1 MAEDQELNKKRQQAK
16 KQSQSDIDD
25 LSIYVQDTMVS
36 VAAKIGESLK
46 VSVEEAIDGADASVL
61 KAVGSDLTRQFKN
74 AAKFS
79 ETLASNNSKINQGL
93 LTGKDI
99 EKQQYQ
105 LQMKREGLARKIL
118 QARQLGVPLDLEDI
132 ANANKSLKIQ
142 QEQLDKDKE
151 RTDGIQKTLGMTGE
165 IFTRI
170 SKNKFFGGLLNAEE
184 GLKKMRSEAAK
195 NGKAFTGLGGTIKL
209 MGKGIGAAFKGLEKA
224 SIFLFIAQ
232 QIKKV
237 ISFIVDLMLGMSKK
251 VVETAQTFGVAKD
264 EARKMVEEIDRGA
277 HAQKKLYHSTTQ
289 ALAAQKE
296 LVGQLDRGGKFMA
309 TSLTT
314 MSFMQARLGL
324 SADTA
329 AKFVS
334 NFEAFGKDSEKGTN
348 EILQMNNHMTLMGE
362 STATLNQVLTGVA
375 NASGQIRASFGFSA
389 TAIAKGVNA
398 ARKLGLTLSQTKN
411 VSEGLLDFESSIA
424 AEMEAELFLGR
435 DLQLDKAR
443 TLAMQGDMVGA
454 TQEVMKTMKG
464 LTAEERKRPLVMKQL
479 AKLANLSVDELQDA
493 YMLETDRGRQIQ
505 EANKKDLKAK
515 KEYRKI
521 AKQIMADEAIKRAR
535 GEGDSA
541 KMNELLTVEAKRL
554 GIAGATRTQ
563 LDLNATAGQAFQETI
578 TKAKDALQRFVGSGM
593 LDRLVDQLTKFIL
606 RVEKVGFA
614 RAAFGGGDQEIAKD
628 NAKAILAQKDLS
640 VETIEKIKKTQ
651 EVASQGFWSKAW
663 AFTKGA
669 ALGGP
674 MGGAFGAMNV
684 ANKSAEIKVAQTSLQ
699 KGADALPKEAQVK
712 DFTLR
717 PLGEDTIT
725 MAGGTK
731 LGGNVEKLLEQ
742 LIAVVSTGGNV
753 YLDGS
758 KVGETL
764 VLSSKLST

>member
-1 MAEDQELNKKRQQAK
+1 MAEDKEFDKKRQQVK
-16 KQSQSDIDD
+16 KQTQKDVDDI
-25 LSIYVQDTMVS
+25 SVYVQDTMIS
-36 VAAKIGESLK
+36 VAAKIGETLK
-46 VSVEEAIDGADASVL
+46 ESVEEAMDGADASVI
-61 KAVGSDLTRQFKN
+61 KSIGNDLTRQFKS

-79 ETLASNNSKINQGL
+79 DTLASNNAKLNQGI
-93 LTGKDI
+93 LTGKGI
-99 EKQQYQ
+99 EKQQLQ
-105 LQMKREGLARKIL
+105 LQEKRSALVRKLLHAKKMGVAYSMEDKQLAFEAL
-118 QARQLGVPLDLEDI
+118 NV
-132 ANANKSLKIQ
+132 
-142 QEQLDKDKE
+142 QEQQLEKDKE
-151 RTDGIQKTLGMTGE
+151 RADGIKKALGTTGE

-195 NGKAFTGLGGTIKL
+195 NGEAFSGLGGKIKL

-224 SIFLFIAQ
+224 SIFLFVAQ

-237 ISFIVDLMLGMSKK
+237 IGFIVDLMLGMSKK

-277 HAQKKLYHSTTQ
+277 KSQNKLYHSTTQ

-334 NFEAFGKDSEKGTN
+334 NFEAFGKDSEKGVN
-348 EILQMNNHMTLMGE
+348 DVLAMNNHMTNMGQ

-375 NASGQIRASFGFSA
+375 NASGQIRASFGFSVKS
-389 TAIAKGVNA
+389 IARGVLA
-398 ARKLGLTLSQTKN
+398 ARKLGLSLSQTKN

-424 AEMEAELFLGR
+424 SEMEAELLLGR

-443 TLAMQGDMVGA
+443 QLALQGDMVGA

-464 LTAEERKRPLVMKQL
+464 LTKEERKRPLVMKAL
-479 AKLANLSVDELQDA
+479 AKLSGLSTDELQDA
-493 YMLETDRGRQIQ
+493 YMLETDRSRQIA

-521 AKQIMADEAIKRAR
+521 AKAIMADEAIKRKR
-535 GEGDSA
+535 GEGDSV
-541 KMNELLTVEAKRL
+541 KMNELLAIEAKRL
-554 GIAGATRTQ
+554 GLTGATRKE
-563 LDLNATAGQAFQETI
+563 LDLNVTAGQAFQETM

-593 LDRLVDQLTKFIL
+593 LDKLVDLLTTFIL

-614 RAAFGGGDQEIAKD
+614 RAAFGGGDAEIAKA
-628 NAKAILAQKDLS
+628 NSEILLKQEDLT
-640 VETIEKIKKTQ
+640 EKQIEKINDNQ
-651 EVASQGFWSKAW
+651 EKASQGFWSKAW

-674 MGGAFGAMNV
+674 MGGMTGAMNV
-684 ANKSAEIKVAQTSLQ
+684 VMKNAEIKTAQNNIQ
-699 KGADALPKEAQVK
+699 KDVDGLPKEAIVK

-717 PLGEDTIT
+717 PLGKDTLT

-742 LIAVVSTGGNV
+742 LISVVSTGGNV
-753 YLDGS
+753 YLDGA
-758 KVGETL
+758 KVGQTL
-764 VLSSKLST
+764 VLNSKLSN